1 MKKCDEK
8 RRGLSSNAL
17 KIIAAV
23 SMLLDHIGV
32 ILLPHATILRILGRI
47 AFPIFAFMIAEGCAK
62 TKNKRRYFL
71 SVFLLG
77 AACQVVY
84 CLYDDQLYLGILI
97 TFSIS
102 ILLIYALQALKKVL
116 FGDAKS
122 PGRKIAA
129 VLAFL
134 LLLAGVYVLNLYL
147 TIDYG
152 FWGCLL
158 PVFASVF
165 RTPSVNAPAFFKKLD
180 RLSVHVI
187 SFWIGLAILAC
198 ARRCAAVFPLRRAA
212 FAALFRRK
220 RCAEHEMV
228 FLYLLS
234 GAPCRIRAAGHDLGM
249 RDEWGAALMRMIK
262 RALTDVCKRPFL

>member
-1 MKKCDEK
+1 MIKYDEK

-23 SMLLDHIGV
+23 SMLIDHIGV
-32 ILLPHATILRILGRI
+32 ILLPHVAILRILGRL

-62 TKNKRRYFL
+62 TKNRLRYFL

-102 ILLIYALQALKKVL
+102 ILLIYALQALKKTL
-116 FGDAKS
+116 FGGDKRL
-122 PGRKIAA
+122 GRQIVA
-129 VLAFL
+129 VLIFL
-134 LLLAGVYVLNLYL
+134 LLLAGVYVLNLHL

-165 RTPSVNAPAFFKKLD
+165 RAPSVNAPTFFEKID

-187 SFWIGLAILAC
+187 LFGIGLVILAC
-198 ARRCAAVFPLRRAA
+198 VRGGVQPYALCAVPLLALYSGKRGARSMKWFFYIFYPVHL
-212 FAALFRRK
+212 AAL
-220 RCAEHEMV
+220 E
-228 FLYLLS
+228 LL
-234 GAPCRIRAAGHDLGM
+234 AMILG
-249 RDEWGAALMRMIK
+249 
-262 RALTDVCKRPFL
+262 

>member
-198 ARRCAAVFPLRRAA
+198 VRGGVQPYSLCAVPLLLLYSGARGARSMKWFFYIFYPAHL
-212 FAALFRRK
+212 AAL
-220 RCAEHEMV
+220 E
-228 FLYLLS
+228 LL
-234 GAPCRIRAAGHDLGM
+234 A
-249 RDEWGAALMRMIK
+249 MIL
-262 RALTDVCKRPFL
+262 A